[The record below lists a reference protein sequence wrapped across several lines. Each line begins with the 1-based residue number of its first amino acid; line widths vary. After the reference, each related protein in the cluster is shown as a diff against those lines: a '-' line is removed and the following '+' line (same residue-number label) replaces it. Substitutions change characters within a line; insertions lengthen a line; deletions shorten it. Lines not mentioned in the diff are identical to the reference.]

1 MYFTENESGQTK
13 SFHCNLPLKCAAEI
27 YLTISNCSHGIA
39 VGKQSVPSIFQ
50 FHKEAINRKNLF
62 KHVLTFA
69 NAHIR
74 ETAFAVAFIRI
85 HSGLDL
91 TAVAFN
97 CQVKNYKD
105 RHYSLQKCNK
115 EEKKTCT
122 LIPRKNY
129 LLEIDEISVVKRP
142 RKASC
147 YRITNYIRYM
157 PLK

>member
-13 SFHCNLPLKCAAEI
+13 IFHCKLPLKCAAEI
-27 YLTISNCSHGIA
+27 YLTISNCSHGNA
-39 VGKQSVPSIFQ
+39 VGKQSLPSILQ
-50 FHKEAINRKNLF
+50 FHKEAINRKTLF

-97 CQVKNYKD
+97 CQAKNYKD
-105 RHYSLQKCNK
+105 RHYSQQKCNK
-115 EEKKTCT
+115 EEKNM
-122 LIPRKNY
+122 LIPQKTIYSR
-129 LLEIDEISVVKRP
+129 LMR
-142 RKASC
+142 
-147 YRITNYIRYM
+147 
-157 PLK
+157 